1 MKKPKSYKK
10 DKFDND
16 NENIVIAQPEKEKK
30 IVSVKDVYLP
40 AVIVRTGICK
50 NNGEA
55 RNLIRN
61 VGVKVNGKLTQ
72 ICEATNAKLQ
82 FVLEYDNI
90 EYEIFKV

>member
-10 DKFDND
+10 DNFDND
-16 NENIVIAQPEKEKK
+16 NVIIAEPEKIKK

-55 RNLIRN
+55 RKLIRN
-61 VGVKVNGKLTQ
+61 VGVKINGKLTQ
-72 ICEATNAKLQ
+72 ICDATNSKLQ

-90 EYEIFKV
+90 EYEIFKI